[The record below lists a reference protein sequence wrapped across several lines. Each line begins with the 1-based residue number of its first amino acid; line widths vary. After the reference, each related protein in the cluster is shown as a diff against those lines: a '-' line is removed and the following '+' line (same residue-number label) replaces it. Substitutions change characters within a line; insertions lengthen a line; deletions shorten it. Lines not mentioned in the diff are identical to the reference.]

1 MVRRSKNY
9 FLLPMMDDEFQLTIQ
24 SIYADRHPRRP
35 LACLADEWGL
45 DPINLLHWGG
55 ITPVPAEVAC
65 GLRARLAT
73 MNGDIAP
80 PTATILSMITTNL
93 VVQWVCDKASPAEVA
108 KVFAALARRFSN
120 ENKVG

>member
-1 MVRRSKNY
+1 
-9 FLLPMMDDEFQLTIQ
+9 
-24 SIYADRHPRRP
+24 
-35 LACLADEWGL
+35 
-45 DPINLLHWGG
+45 
-55 ITPVPAEVAC
+55 
-65 GLRARLAT
+65 